1 MQSQSHYHSLSNNQN
16 YICREYD
23 RFGKLVNDDPSP
35 VKYSSMFLF
44 DILDGNYIE
53 VSAYQRDPSVPVQG
67 VTVSSG
73 SFEGYINETFET
85 NNKSNHIKGSVARI
99 YKNEKYNAVI
109 FSRHNKIPCIFC
121 VPNVNFKHPVLVRG
135 KRPAQSGYSTMT
147 LAEDENQKELYH
159 KEKMRE
165 LHQEFKKYYA
175 EKQIPQDVMQIILKL
190 IIPHTYD

>member
-23 RFGKLVNDDPSP
+23 RFGKLVDDDPSP
-35 VKYSSMFLF
+35 VKYENMFLF
-44 DILDGNYIE
+44 DIPYGNYIE
-53 VSAYQRDPSVPVQG
+53 VVAYQRDPSLPLQQ
-67 VTVSSG
+67 VTARLG
-73 SFEGYINETFET
+73 HFTGYLDETFQI
-85 NNKSNHIKGSVARI
+85 NKSNRIEGNVARI
-99 YKNEKYNAVI
+99 YKNNYYNKVI

-121 VPNVNFKHPVLVRG
+121 VPNVNFKHPDLVRG

-165 LHQEFKKYYA
+165 MHEVLKKYWV
-175 EKQIPQDVMQIILKL
+175 EDKIPRDAWRLIQDLVL
-190 IIPHTYD
+190 PHTYD